1 VTDQLHRTAL
11 SDLHEDAGA
20 VMAPFAGWTMPLRFA
35 GTIAEHE
42 AVRTSVGVFD
52 VSHLGT
58 VWVEGD
64 AATDVIAACFTNDP
78 TGLDDLSSQYTLC
91 CDEQG
96 GIVDD
101 LIVYRLT
108 AERWFAVPNAA
119 NTAEVVRVLEAAARD
134 RGVQIRDESHD
145 WAVLAVQGP
154 AALELLDGLG
164 LDLVGL
170 CDVPSD
176 VAYLHLAELT
186 AGDARGVVVRTG
198 YTGEPGAEL
207 IVPNDAASDLW
218 RRVLDAGAEPCG
230 LGARDTLRLEMGYPL
245 HGSELSTQVTP
256 FEARVGWAVKLDR
269 APFRGQDA
277 LRAAKE
283 AGLQR
288 RLLGLVTDGRRLPRT
303 GMTIVRE
310 GERVGQVTSGGFSP
324 TRERGIALAYLDD
337 PIGPGDE
344 VAIDVRGTELRA
356 EVVRP
361 PFVARDPRG

>member
-1 VTDQLHRTAL
+1 
-11 SDLHEDAGA
+11 
-20 VMAPFAGWTMPLRFA
+20 
-35 GTIAEHE
+35 
-42 AVRTSVGVFD
+42 
-52 VSHLGT
+52 
-58 VWVEGD
+58 
-64 AATDVIAACFTNDP
+64 
-78 TGLDDLSSQYTLC
+78 
-91 CDEQG
+91 
-96 GIVDD
+96 
-101 LIVYRLT
+101 
-108 AERWFAVPNAA
+108 
-119 NTAEVVRVLEAAARD
+119 
-134 RGVQIRDESHD
+134 
-145 WAVLAVQGP
+145 VLAVQGP